1 MRQAIMPA
9 RERKSRRDWTR
20 NNSLR
25 GKLALVMT
33 QSCSQQRCSISRS
46 PHSGETKGVPGM
58 STSHVIAKKG
68 RRQTDMPRP
77 RRLCAVLC
85 ALLGCS
91 AAESTAAGVVT
102 SCADDG
108 SPGTLR
114 SQLATSGDGVV
125 DLYSSLPLSC
135 STITL
140 TQGELSFA
148 GEFALEGPTDRK
160 LAIVGNGSSRV
171 LSQTLPNS
179 IMGIYNLTVSGG
191 RNTGSAALQ
200 TGGCIS
206 STGSIVLRNSTITDC
221 RVTGDGLALG
231 GAAFAFNHPGMIDSH
246 ISDSSASSTSNSF
259 GGGAYASQFNC
270 TDSTITGNFAV
281 NSSVTGGGGG
291 VYASNAQLSGC
302 TFDGNNPGGLFA
314 KGVAGTPVNGSTFS
328 NNTGGSA
335 ILVAGRHALAIT
347 GSTISGN
354 SGGSGVNAPDAAI
367 TISNSTIFGNSGSG
381 SGGGVYSSGGVYA
394 KSSIFANN
402 LPYDI
407 YCGRSTVYGMNN
419 LVVFTNATDQ
429 SHTPPAPGVIVS
441 SDNPRLAPLGFH
453 GGKTRTHALLAGSP
467 AIDHGENSAALMT
480 DQRGAPRESPLGK
493 PDIGAYERQANDD
506 ELFYD
511 GFG

>member
-1 MRQAIMPA
+1 
-9 RERKSRRDWTR
+9 
-20 NNSLR
+20 
-25 GKLALVMT
+25 
-33 QSCSQQRCSISRS
+33 
-46 PHSGETKGVPGM
+46 
-58 STSHVIAKKG
+58 
-68 RRQTDMPRP
+68 MPRP

-91 AAESTAAGVVT
+91 AADAMAAGVVT

-114 SQLATSGDGVV
+114 SQLAGSGDGVI

-140 TQGELSFA
+140 TQGELSHA
-148 GEFALEGPTDRK
+148 GDFALEGPTDRK

-171 LSQTLPNS
+171 LSQTLPNYG
-179 IMGIYNLTVSGG
+179 MGIYNLTVSGG
-191 RNTGSAALQ
+191 RIATSAALQ
-200 TGGCIS
+200 SGGCIS
-206 STGSIVLRNSTITDC
+206 SLGSIVLRHSTITDC
-221 RVTGDGLALG
+221 RVTGGGLALG
-231 GAAFAFNHPGMIDSH
+231 GAAFAFTYLGMIDSQ
-246 ISDSSASSTSNSF
+246 ISDSSASSTSSDSSV
-259 GGGAYASQFNC
+259 GGGAYARDFKC
-270 TDSTITGNFAV
+270 TDSTVTGNSAI
-281 NSSVTGGGGG
+281 NSVVTGGGGG
-291 VYASNAQLSGC
+291 VYAFGANLSGC
-302 TFDGNNPGGLFA
+302 TVDGNNPGGL
-314 KGVAGTPVNGSTFS
+314 VASATTVSGSTFS

-335 ILVAGRHALAIT
+335 IFVHGHYALTIT
-347 GSTISGN
+347 SSTISGN
-354 SGGSGVNAPDAAI
+354 TGGSGVNAPDSAI

-407 YCGRSTVYGMNN
+407 YCGRSTLYGASN